1 VSSVIGSWLSPA
13 SSILSSLFQKPPN
26 SPPG

>member
-1 VSSVIGSWLSPA
+1 VIGSWLSPA
-13 SSILSSLFQKPPN
+13 SSILSSLFQKPTS